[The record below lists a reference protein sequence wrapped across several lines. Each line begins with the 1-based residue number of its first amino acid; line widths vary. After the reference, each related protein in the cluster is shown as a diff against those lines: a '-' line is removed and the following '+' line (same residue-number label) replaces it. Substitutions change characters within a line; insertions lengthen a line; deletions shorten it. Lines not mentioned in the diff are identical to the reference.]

1 MVFNANFNNISVL
14 SWLSVLLMDETGVF
28 RENHRHTTSHWIEEG
43 ETMQWPKEN
52 RKKDKQRDKR
62 TNHDL
67 QDITQNTE
75 DSSTR
80 TPQKLGVNSGV
91 PEW

>member
-1 MVFNANFNNISVL
+1 
-14 SWLSVLLMDETGVF
+14 
-28 RENHRHTTSHWIEEG
+28 
-43 ETMQWPKEN
+43 MQWPKEN

-67 QDITQNTE
+67 QDIPQNTK

-80 TPQKLGVNSGV
+80 TPQKLGVNSGA
-91 PEW
+91 PEWLAVLASHVTPIVLLLIHTM

>member
-1 MVFNANFNNISVL
+1 
-14 SWLSVLLMDETGVF
+14 
-28 RENHRHTTSHWIEEG
+28 
-43 ETMQWPKEN
+43 MQWPKEN
-52 RKKDKQRDKR
+52 RKKDKQRDKG

-80 TPQKLGVNSGV
+80 TPQKLGVNSGA

>member
-1 MVFNANFNNISVL
+1 
-14 SWLSVLLMDETGVF
+14 
-28 RENHRHTTSHWIEEG
+28 
-43 ETMQWPKEN
+43 MQWPKEN